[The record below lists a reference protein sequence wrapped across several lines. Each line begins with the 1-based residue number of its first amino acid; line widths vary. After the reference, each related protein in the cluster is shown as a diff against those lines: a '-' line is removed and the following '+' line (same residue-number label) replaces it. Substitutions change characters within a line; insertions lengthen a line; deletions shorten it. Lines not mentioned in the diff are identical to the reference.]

1 MPDWDAVIIGGGPAG
16 LTAGLY
22 LCRGNW
28 RTLLIEKETV
38 GGYIMNVEYIENY
51 PGFPEGVV
59 GSQLG
64 MDMKNQAL
72 RYGLKTERNEV
83 LALEGA
89 TGNKTVSCADGTA
102 YTASAVIIA
111 GGSVPKKLGVPGE
124 AKLHGSGVISCA
136 FCDGGQFNGK
146 LVAVCGGGDA
156 GVTGALYLAK
166 IAAKVILIEAM
177 PSLTGTAVLCDRVKN
192 NPKIEVRCGIKVTA
206 ILGESQVEGIEFT
219 EEKGRKKG
227 TLKVDGVLVH
237 VGLDPNTDYLEGVVT
252 LDKQRQVIVNEWMET
267 NVPGIFAAGDI
278 RSKSPGQVSTAVG
291 DGAAAGMS
299 AQKYLQKLK

>member
-64 MDMKNQAL
+64 MDMKNQAMK
-72 RYGLKTERNEV
+72 YGLRTERNEV
-83 LALEGA
+83 LALEGS
-89 TGNKTVSCADGTA
+89 TGNKTVSCADGTS
-102 YTASAVIIA
+102 YTTSAVIIA

-124 AKLHGSGVISCA
+124 AKLRGSGVISCA

-146 LVAVCGGGDA
+146 VVAV
-156 GVTGALYLAK
+156 
-166 IAAKVILIEAM
+166 
-177 PSLTGTAVLCDRVKN
+177 
-192 NPKIEVRCGIKVTA
+192 
-206 ILGESQVEGIEFT
+206 
-219 EEKGRKKG
+219 
-227 TLKVDGVLVH
+227 
-237 VGLDPNTDYLEGVVT
+237 
-252 LDKQRQVIVNEWMET
+252 
-267 NVPGIFAAGDI
+267 
-278 RSKSPGQVSTAVG
+278 
-291 DGAAAGMS
+291 
-299 AQKYLQKLK
+299 